1 MKLAP
6 MKLAEIAS
14 TLDAR
19 LENGS
24 PETEITGVAGIE
36 EAGPHHVTFVAN
48 PKYAAAA
55 RTTKAAAVIVAEDF
69 PAIPSAML
77 RSKNPYLAFAKALA
91 LFHQPAKYAPGVHP
105 TAVVHASARI
115 GAGAHIG
122 PYVVIGEEVEIGK
135 NAVLLAHVV
144 IYRGARIGDN
154 FFAHAHAVV
163 REGCRL
169 GNNVLLQNGV
179 VIGADGFGFA
189 KDDAG
194 RWHKIPQ
201 PQPVVIEDDV
211 EIQANTCIDRASV
224 GETHIGRGTKIDNLV
239 QVGHGSHIG
248 EDALLASQVGLA
260 GSTVDRQQRDSHRAS
275 GGGRPLQSRRWRHRH
290 TPERRCRRHCSR
302 SHCQRS
308 TRRRAQVVVE
318 VFSPAEQVAG
328 NRKSSTGKKKLSQ
341 QNQKAILRSHWISSV
356 NLSVLCGFR
365 IVKLHRQPALDHATY
380 SLHQL
385 VARAEIFR
393 LNGVME
399 DHIHQPRLD
408 GKSSLG
414 HHVMRAHNRNRH
426 HWHLT
431 AFRQI
436 KRAFLEGDQLA
447 IERAVPFHINRHVD
461 SLTDHFAGKLHRGD
475 ACLAV
480 AAIDWNQRAHT
491 HGFAEASEC

>member
-1 MKLAP
+1 MKLVH
-6 MKLAEIAS
+6 IAS

-36 EAGPHHVTFVAN
+36 EAGPHQITFVAN

-69 PAIPSAML
+69 PAIPSPML
-77 RSKNPYLAFAKALA
+77 RSKNPYLTFAEALA

-115 GAGAHIG
+115 GAGAHVG
-122 PYVVIGEEVEIGK
+122 PYVVISEEVAIGK

-163 REGCRL
+163 REGCHL

-260 GSTVDRQQRDSHRAS
+260 GSTVIGNNVILTGQVGVVGHCKVGDGAIVTPQS
-275 GGGRPLQSRRWRHRH
+275 G
-290 TPERRCRRHCSR
+290 
-302 SHCQRS
+302 
-308 TRRRAQVVVE
+308 
-318 VFSPAEQVAG
+318 VAG
-328 NRKSSTGKKKLSQ
+328 DIAAGAIVSGAPAVEHKLWLKYSALLSRLPEIAKAVRERKS
-341 QNQKAILRSHWISSV
+341 
-356 NLSVLCGFR
+356 
-365 IVKLHRQPALDHATY
+365 
-380 SLHQL
+380 
-385 VARAEIFR
+385 
-393 LNGVME
+393 
-399 DHIHQPRLD
+399 
-408 GKSSLG
+408 
-414 HHVMRAHNRNRH
+414 
-426 HWHLT
+426 
-431 AFRQI
+431 
-436 KRAFLEGDQLA
+436 
-447 IERAVPFHINRHVD
+447 
-461 SLTDHFAGKLHRGD
+461 
-475 ACLAV
+475 
-480 AAIDWNQRAHT
+480 
-491 HGFAEASEC
+491 